1 MHSAWNGSEYV
12 GESKDLLPADDPLIL
27 TLGEGHQAHAAIEN
41 GPHIFSVSEDVP
53 EEFRTVNG
61 YVSNDY

>member
-1 MHSAWNGSEYV
+1 MIFDRMSIGNWIKYQNER
-12 GESKDLLPADDPLIL
+12 
-27 TLGEGHQAHAAIEN
+27 AAIEN